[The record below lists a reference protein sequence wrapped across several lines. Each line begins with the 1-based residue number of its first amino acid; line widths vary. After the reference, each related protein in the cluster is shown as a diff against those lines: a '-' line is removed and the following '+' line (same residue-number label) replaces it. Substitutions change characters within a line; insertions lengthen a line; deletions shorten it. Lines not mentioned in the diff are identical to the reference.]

1 MGSTEELL
9 GRVRTLANEVLWANA
24 LAVDVAP
31 IIPASHLEAID
42 ELGLFAMR
50 VPAELGGL
58 ELEPRV
64 IREVLRTLG
73 GGCGATAFVFAQ
85 HGGLTAMLSA
95 TANDELRKAWLPRLI
110 DGTLAGTAFAHVRR
124 AGPAAVSASHIDGG
138 WRIEGHAPWAT
149 SWGLAEV
156 FSLAATT
163 DDGQLLWA
171 VIGGEPSDSIV
182 ASDPMSLVVF
192 ESTATVSLRFDGL
205 VVPDSDVLSVSD
217 LERWRIGD
225 QLGAVRPNPLCIG
238 VGDRAL
244 SELALADPAT
254 AERAAPWWAD
264 VVASAEW
271 ASDVV
276 DLGSGALEPDDL
288 QTIARCRTETILAV
302 QHLTTSLMA
311 AGGGRSADRSH
322 PAQLL
327 ARQALFYVVQAQN
340 DDGRAATLASLAP

>member
-9 GRVRTLANEVLWANA
+9 SRVRALADEVLWASA
-24 LAVDVAP
+24 LAVDIAP
-31 IIPASHLEAID
+31 IIPTAHLEAID

-58 ELEPRV
+58 ELEPAV

-124 AGPAAVSASHIDGG
+124 AGPAAVSAARIAGG
-138 WRIEGHAPWAT
+138 WRIDGHAPWAT
-149 SWGLAEV
+149 SWGLAEA

-163 DDGQLLWA
+163 DDGRLLWA
-171 VIGGEPSDSIV
+171 VIGGEPSSTVI
-182 ASDPMSLVVF
+182 ASEPMSLVVF

-205 VVPDSDVLSVSD
+205 VIPDADVLSVSD
-217 LERWRIGD
+217 LERWRVGD
-225 QLGAVRPNPLCIG
+225 RLGAVRPNPLCIG

-244 SELALADPAT
+244 SELTAADPAT
-254 AERAAPWWAD
+254 AERAALWWAE
-264 VVASAEW
+264 VVASAEQ
-271 ASDVV
+271 ASDIV
-276 DLGSGALEPDDL
+276 DRGPGALEPGDL
-288 QTIARCRTETILAV
+288 EAIARCRTETVLAV
-302 QHLTTSLMA
+302 QHLTTALMA
-311 AGGGRSADRSH
+311 AGGGRSADRGH